1 LEKISIINV
10 GHLTQRGITNG
21 AALVLNL
28 KYIIMYNVFLILGI
42 DNIEAFEV
50 GDFGNVYGMKT
61 RSFRSAGEQLAFM
74 NGVDIGT
81 DGIIDYRFISESDFL
96 HILTNQIKTN

>member
-1 LEKISIINV
+1 
-10 GHLTQRGITNG
+10 
-21 AALVLNL
+21 
-28 KYIIMYNVFLILGI
+28 MYKVFLILGI
-42 DNIEAFEV
+42 DNIEAFKV

-74 NGVDIGT
+74 NGVAIGT

>member
-1 LEKISIINV
+1 
-10 GHLTQRGITNG
+10 
-21 AALVLNL
+21 
-28 KYIIMYNVFLILGI
+28 MYKVFLILGI
-42 DNIEAFEV
+42 DNIEAFN
-50 GDFGNVYGMKT
+50 DKRYDDVYGMKT

-74 NGVDIGT
+74 NGVAIGT